1 VGAVPIPRKLLAV
14 AAVLLLPAAPAVGAA
29 ATKPKAP
36 LKAKTPSVVTS
47 RHLWATIDV
56 CNPPSMPRVL
66 GVRASMPGTGLKG
79 EEMFMRFQ
87 VQYQSGPDWRAVPA
101 ADTGYRDVGAATFKA
116 RQSGQ
121 YFTIRA
127 VPGTPYVLRGVVL
140 FQWRRR
146 GHAVL
151 RATRMTTAGHLSL
164 AGAVPAGYSAAACM
178 LP

>member
-1 VGAVPIPRKLLAV
+1 VGAVPTTRKLVAA
-14 AAVLLLPAAPAVGAA
+14 AAVLLLPAVPALGATA
-29 ATKPKAP
+29 KPKPKPKAP
-36 LKAKTPSVVTS
+36 AVVTS

-56 CNPPSMPRVL
+56 CNPPSMPRVV
-66 GVRASMPGTGLKG
+66 GVRASMPGTGLRA

-87 VQYQSGPDWRAVPA
+87 VQYQSGADWRYIPS
-101 ADTGYRDVGAATFKA
+101 ADTGYRDVGPATFKA

-121 YFTIRA
+121 YFTIRM

-151 RATRMTTAGHLSL
+151 RAVRMTTAGHVSL
-164 AGAVPAGYSAAACM
+164 AGAAPANYSAAACS

>member
-1 VGAVPIPRKLLAV
+1 MVPIPRKLLAA
-14 AAVLLLPAAPAVGAA
+14 AAVLLIPAAPAAGAA
-29 ATKPKAP
+29 AKPKAP
-36 LKAKTPSVVTS
+36 SVITS

-66 GVRASMPGTGLKG
+66 GVRGSMPGTGLKA

-87 VQYQSGPDWRAVPA
+87 VQYQSGSSWRAVPG

-121 YFTIRA
+121 YFTIPVVA
-127 VPGTPYVLRGVVL
+127 GTPYVLRGVVL

-151 RATRMTTAGHLSL
+151 KATRMTTAGHLSL
-164 AGAVPAGYSAAACM
+164 AGAVPSGYSAAACK